1 MAHDDFDDFDD
12 VDPAFDA
19 RARSAGRAV
28 REPAPAG
35 GLGRVRAAKRRRTIV
50 QAGGAVAV
58 AALAVGGIFV
68 LTRSDDTTEVA
79 DVPSTEPV
87 VTSAS
92 SVDEP
97 DTSVATTS
105 EAETASGGTA
115 SEATTVETTPGA
127 ASDDTTPATE
137 SADTTPAE
145 PTVDYVS
152 AGFYAGPEWVGDRTT
167 AITDPLADGL
177 YWSYDYSSDGTTVT
191 FRLVQR
197 IRGDAC
203 VEEFGDA
210 ADTECAS
217 ESGRLTEP
225 STAVT
230 MTADGVDTSV
240 ISTAGAGAGSG
251 FEAFRVPAE
260 EFIRLA
266 AGDAPSPGAPDGYS
280 WAPFGVG
287 VVLSGG
293 RVIAA
298 HQQFS
303 S

>member
-1 MAHDDFDDFDD
+1 MTDDEFDDFDD
-12 VDPAFDA
+12 VDPEFDA

-35 GLGRVRAAKRRRTIV
+35 GLGRVRAAKRRRTVV
-50 QAGGAVAV
+50 QVGGAVAV
-58 AALAVGGIFV
+58 VALAVGGIVV
-68 LTRSDDTTEVA
+68 LTRSGDTVDVA
-79 DVPSTEPV
+79 DVPSTAPV
-87 VTSAS
+87 VTSAPS
-92 SVDEP
+92 TGGA

-105 EAETASGGTA
+105 VPDTVPGGAT
-115 SEATTVETTPGA
+115 SEATTGEATPGTA
-127 ASDDTTPATE
+127 TVDTTPATE
-137 SADTTPAE
+137 PADTTLAE

-177 YWSYDYSSDGTTVT
+177 YWSDEYSSDGTTVT

-217 ESGRLTEP
+217 DSGRITEP
-225 STAVT
+225 STTVT
-230 MTADGVDTSV
+230 MTADGVDTSI
-240 ISTAGAGAGSG
+240 ISNAGVGAGSG
-251 FEAFRVPAE
+251 FEAFRVPPE

-266 AGDAPSPGAPDGYS
+266 AGGAPRPGAPDGYS
-280 WAPFGVG
+280 WVPFGVS
-287 VVLSGG
+287 VVIGGG

>member
-1 MAHDDFDDFDD
+1 MANNDDFDDG
-12 VDPAFDA
+12 VDPDFEA

-28 REPAPAG
+28 RESAPAD
-35 GLGRVRAAKRRRTIV
+35 GLGRVRAARRRRTV
-50 QAGGAVAV
+50 LQAGGAVAV
-58 AALAVGGIFV
+58 VVLAVGGIFV
-68 LTRSDDTTEVA
+68 LTRPDDTFEVA
-79 DVPSTEPV
+79 DVLSTAPA

-92 SVDEP
+92 STDE
-97 DTSVATTS
+97 AG
-105 EAETASGGTA
+105 TASGVAT
-115 SEATTVETTPGA
+115 SEATTGETTPGTSTNDA
-127 ASDDTTPATE
+127 APA
-137 SADTTPAE
+137 ADATPAE
-145 PTVDYVS
+145 PAVDYVS

-177 YWSYDYSSDGTTVT
+177 YWSDEYSSDGNTVS

-203 VEEFGDA
+203 VEEFGDS

-217 ESGRLTEP
+217 DSGRITEP
-225 STAVT
+225 SATIT

-240 ISTAGAGAGSG
+240 ISNVGVGARSG
-251 FEAFRVPAE
+251 FEAFRVPTE

-266 AGDAPSPGAPDGYS
+266 AGGSPSPGAPDGYS
-280 WAPFGVG
+280 WVPFGVG
-287 VVLSGG
+287 VVVHGG